1 MIARAAQDELL
12 WPHLAAFVYQAVW
25 VLIFIRLGAKLFRSR
40 VMKSGGG
47 PATKRSIWQRIRGV
61 KSAASA

>member
-1 MIARAAQDELL
+1 
-12 WPHLAAFVYQAVW
+12 LASFVYQAVW